1 MFLRGA
7 GSNPSSAAVFVCK
20 GLKTKKLPLLGAFST
35 KMAGHSLLIANTMVH
50 VTAWGFVAAVRLPM
64 LGA

>member
-1 MFLRGA
+1 MV
-7 GSNPSSAAVFVCK
+7 SK
-20 GLKTKKLPLLGAFST
+20 KKTPGDPGDSIL
-35 KMAGHSLLIANTMVH
+35 AGHSLLIANTMVH

>member
-1 MFLRGA
+1 MGPFYKFIL
-7 GSNPSSAAVFVCK
+7 
-20 GLKTKKLPLLGAFST
+20 
-35 KMAGHSLLIANTMVH
+35 AGHSLLIANTMVH

>member
-1 MFLRGA
+1 
-7 GSNPSSAAVFVCK
+7 
-20 GLKTKKLPLLGAFST
+20 
-35 KMAGHSLLIANTMVH
+35 MAGHSLLIANTMVH

>member
-1 MFLRGA
+1 MILNGPGISYTEPDI
-7 GSNPSSAAVFVCK
+7 GSEFVPP
-20 GLKTKKLPLLGAFST
+20 LP
-35 KMAGHSLLIANTMVH
+35 GHSLLIANTMVH

>member
-1 MFLRGA
+1 MKK
-7 GSNPSSAAVFVCK
+7 SPFVRT
-20 GLKTKKLPLLGAFST
+20 GLQKTKQARFPVPVAYNL
-35 KMAGHSLLIANTMVH
+35 AGHSLLIANTMVH